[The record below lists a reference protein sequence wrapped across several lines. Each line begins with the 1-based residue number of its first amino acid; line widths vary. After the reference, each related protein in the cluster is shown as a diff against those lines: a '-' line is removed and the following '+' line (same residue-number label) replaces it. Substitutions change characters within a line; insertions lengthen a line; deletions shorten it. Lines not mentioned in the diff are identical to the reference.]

1 MIRTVEDLSTVPQLL
16 TVDALSLIMNKTQ
29 TMQNKHQE
37 HFEDLI
43 LTGDLSVLDFFD
55 DEYEVSL
62 KIDGSPAIVWGTNPA
77 TGNFFVGTK
86 SVFNK
91 VKLKINESHED
102 IDANHSGNV
111 AQILHC
117 CLDSLP
123 RTENIYQGDFIGFGG
138 LNVYTPNTIT
148 YQFPEV
154 ITQSIIIAP
163 HTKWSTDGE
172 LRDAFVSGSTPF
184 FNDTDC
190 VKFVQPVVDMM
201 PVSSLDVDVDDVVF
215 LTVKEAAESK
225 KQINALIREG
235 KELTWWALSDLL
247 GKNLAHLYLMM
258 IEIKEDLM
266 DMMIVSDSPVAYI
279 NGKKIVGEGFVLKN
293 DNTILKLVDRS
304 VFAHANFNLQRS

>member
-1 MIRTVEDLSTVPQLL
+1 MTI
-16 TVDALSLIMNKTQ
+16 
-29 TMQNKHQE
+29 QNKHQE

-43 LTGDLSVLDFFD
+43 LTGDLSVLDFFNGD
-55 DEYEVSL
+55 YEVSL
-62 KIDGSPAIVWGTNPA
+62 KIDGSPAIVWGTNPV

-148 YQFPEV
+148 YQFSEV

-172 LRDAFVSGSTPF
+172 LRDAYVSGSAPF
-184 FNDTDC
+184 FNDTDH

-215 LTVKEAAESK
+215 LSVKEAADAK
-225 KQINALIREG
+225 VKINALIREG
-235 KELTWWALSDLL
+235 KELTWWNLISIL
-247 GKNLAHLYLMM
+247 GCKNLAHLYLMM

-266 DMMIVSDSPVAYI
+266 DMMIVYDTPVAYI
-279 NGKKIVGEGFVLKN
+279 NGEKIVGEGFVLKN
-293 DNTILKLVDRS
+293 DKMILKLIDRE
-304 VFAHANFNLQRS
+304 VFAHANFNLQR

>member
-1 MIRTVEDLSTVPQLL
+1 MT
-16 TVDALSLIMNKTQ
+16 TQ
-29 TMQNKHQE
+29 MQNKHQE

-43 LTGDLSVLDFFD
+43 LTGDLSVLEFFD
-55 DEYEVSL
+55 GDYQVSL

-77 TGNFFVGTK
+77 SGNFFVGTK

-102 IDANHSGNV
+102 IDTNHSGNV

-148 YQFPEV
+148 YQFPEIV
-154 ITQSIIIAP
+154 TQSIIIAP

-172 LRDAFVSGSTPF
+172 LRDAYVSGTTPF
-184 FNDTDC
+184 FNDTNH
-190 VKFVQPVVDMM
+190 VKFVQPCVDFVRITL
-201 PVSSLDVDVDDVVF
+201 PQVDVDDVEF
-215 LTVKEAAESK
+215 LSVKQAAEAK
-225 KQINALIREG
+225 KQINALIRSG
-235 KELTWWALSDLL
+235 SELNLRNLTEILVCQ
-247 GKNLAHLYLMM
+247 NLAHLYLSM

-266 DMMIVSDSPVAYI
+266 DSMIVTDSPVAYI
-279 NGKKIVGEGFVLKN
+279 NGEKIVGEGFVLKN
-293 DNTILKLVDRS
+293 SSIIMKLVNRE
-304 VFAHANFNLQRS
+304 VFAYANFNTARKWSK

>member
-1 MIRTVEDLSTVPQLL
+1 MSI
-16 TVDALSLIMNKTQ
+16 
-29 TMQNKHQE
+29 QNKHQE

-43 LTGDLSVLDFFD
+43 LTGDLSVLEFFD
-55 DEYEVSL
+55 GDYEVSL
-62 KIDGSPAIVWGTNPA
+62 KIDGSPAIVWGTNPM
-77 TGNFFVGTK
+77 TGNFCVGTK

-91 VKLKINESHED
+91 VKLKINETHED

-172 LRDAFVSGSTPF
+172 LRDAYVSGSAPF
-184 FNDTDC
+184 FNDTEH
-190 VKFVQPVVDMM
+190 VKFVQPCVDFVRVN
-201 PVSSLDVDVDDVVF
+201 PLRVDVDDVKF
-215 LTVKEAAESK
+215 LTDKEAAEAK

-235 KELTWWALSDLL
+235 KELTWWGLTDIL
-247 GKNLAHLYLMM
+247 GCKNLAHLYLTLT
-258 IEIKEDLM
+258 EIKEHLIDA
-266 DMMIVSDSPVAYI
+266 MIVSDAPKSYL
-279 NGKKIVGEGFVLKN
+279 NGERIVGEGFVLKN
-293 DNTILKLVDRS
+293 HSTIMKLVNRE
-304 VFAHANFNLQRS
+304 VFAHANFNLQKSW

>member
-1 MIRTVEDLSTVPQLL
+1 M
-16 TVDALSLIMNKTQ
+16 KTTQ
-29 TMQNKHQE
+29 IQNKHQE

-55 DEYEVSL
+55 GDYQVSL

-77 TGNFFVGTK
+77 SGKFFVGTK

-102 IDANHSGNV
+102 IDTNHSGNV

-148 YQFPEV
+148 YQFPEIV
-154 ITQSIIIAP
+154 TQSIIIAP

-172 LRDAFVSGSTPF
+172 LRDAYVSGTTPF
-184 FNDTDC
+184 FNDTNH
-190 VKFVQPVVDMM
+190 VKFVQPCVDFVRITL
-201 PVSSLDVDVDDVVF
+201 PQVDVDDVEF
-215 LTVKEAAESK
+215 LSVKQAAEAK
-225 KQINALIREG
+225 KQINALIRSG
-235 KELTWWALSDLL
+235 SEL
-247 GKNLAHLYLMM
+247 NLRNLTEILVCQNLVHLYLSM

-266 DMMIVSDSPVAYI
+266 NSMIISDAPKSYL
-279 NGKKIVGEGFVLKN
+279 NGEEIIGEGFVLKN
-293 DNTILKLVDRS
+293 SSIIMKLVNRE
-304 VFAHANFNLQRS
+304 VFAFANFNTAKNWV

>member
-1 MIRTVEDLSTVPQLL
+1 MSI
-16 TVDALSLIMNKTQ
+16 
-29 TMQNKHQE
+29 QNKHQE

-55 DEYEVSL
+55 GEYEVSL
-62 KIDGSPAIVWGTNPA
+62 KIDGSPAIVWGTNPVS
-77 TGNFFVGTK
+77 GNFFVGTK

-102 IDANHSGNV
+102 IEANHSGNV

-154 ITQSIIIAP
+154 VTQSIIIAP

-172 LRDAFVSGSTPF
+172 LRDAYVSGSAPF
-184 FNDTDC
+184 FNDTEH
-190 VKFVQPVVDMM
+190 VRFVQPCVDFVRVN
-201 PVSSLDVDVDDVVF
+201 PLDVNVDDVVF
-215 LTVKEAAESK
+215 LSVKEAAEAK
-225 KQINALIREG
+225 VKINALIREG
-235 KELTWWALSDLL
+235 KELTWWGL
-247 GKNLAHLYLMM
+247 GEILGCMNLAHLYLTM

-266 DMMIVSDSPVAYI
+266 QSMIVTDSPVAYI
-279 NGKKIVGEGFVLKN
+279 NGEKIVGEGFVLKN
-293 DNTILKLVDRS
+293 SSIIMKLVQREKFS
-304 VFAHANFNLQRS
+304 VANFNNVKSW

>member
-1 MIRTVEDLSTVPQLL
+1 MSI
-16 TVDALSLIMNKTQ
+16 
-29 TMQNKHQE
+29 QNKHQE

-43 LTGDLSVLDFFD
+43 LTGDLSVLDFFNGD
-55 DEYEVSL
+55 YEVSL
-62 KIDGSPAIVWGTNPA
+62 KIDGSPSIVWGTNPV

-91 VKLKINESHED
+91 VKLKINESHEE

-123 RTENIYQGDFIGFGG
+123 RTEYIYQGDFLGFGG

-154 ITQSIIIAP
+154 VTQSIIIAP

-172 LRDAFVSGSTPF
+172 LRDAYVSGSVPF
-184 FNDTDC
+184 FNDTDH

-215 LTVKEAAESK
+215 LSVKEAAVAK
-225 KQINALIREG
+225 VKINALIREG
-235 KELTWWALSDLL
+235 KELTWWDLISIL
-247 GKNLAHLYLMM
+247 GCKNLAHLYLTM
-258 IEIKEDLM
+258 IELKEDLM
-266 DMMIVSDSPVAYI
+266 DCMIISDAPKSYL
-279 NGKKIVGEGFVLKN
+279 NGERIDGEGFVLKN
-293 DNTILKLVDRS
+293 DKMILKLVRREQFS
-304 VFAHANFNLQRS
+304 VENFNLQRSR

>member
-1 MIRTVEDLSTVPQLL
+1 MSI
-16 TVDALSLIMNKTQ
+16 
-29 TMQNKHQE
+29 QNKHQE

-43 LTGDLSVLDFFD
+43 LTGDLSVLDFFNGD
-55 DEYEVSL
+55 YEVSL
-62 KIDGSPAIVWGTNPA
+62 KIDGSPAIVWGTDPA
-77 TGNFFVGTK
+77 NGKFFVGTK

-91 VKLKINESHED
+91 VKLKINHSHEE

-123 RTENIYQGDFIGFGG
+123 RTENIYQGDFIGFQGSKE
-138 LNVYTPNTIT
+138 YKPNTIT

-172 LRDAFVSGSTPF
+172 LKDAYVSGSAPF
-184 FNDTDC
+184 FNDTDS
-190 VKFVQPVVDMM
+190 VKFVQPCVDFVRVN
-201 PVSSLDVDVDDVVF
+201 PLDVNVDDVVF
-215 LTVKEAAESK
+215 LSVKEAAEAK
-225 KQINALIREG
+225 VKINALIREG
-235 KELTWWALSDLL
+235 KELTWWSL
-247 GKNLAHLYLMM
+247 GDIFGCMNLAHLYLTMM
-258 IEIKEDLM
+258 EIKEDLM
-266 DMMIVSDSPVAYI
+266 QSMIVSDSPVAYI

-293 DNTILKLVDRS
+293 SSIIMKLVDRS

>member
-1 MIRTVEDLSTVPQLL
+1 MSI
-16 TVDALSLIMNKTQ
+16 
-29 TMQNKHQE
+29 QNKHQE

-43 LTGDLSVLDFFD
+43 LTGDLSVLEFFD
-55 DEYEVSL
+55 GEYEVSL
-62 KIDGSPAIVWGTNPA
+62 KIDGSPAIVWGTNPV

-91 VKLKINESHED
+91 VKLKINETHED

-172 LRDAFVSGSTPF
+172 LRDAYVSGSAPF
-184 FNDTDC
+184 FNDTEH
-190 VKFVQPVVDMM
+190 VKFIQPCVDFVRAN
-201 PVSSLDVDVDDVVF
+201 PLRVDVDDVKF
-215 LTVKEAAESK
+215 LTDKEAAEAK

-235 KELTWWALSDLL
+235 KELTWWGLTDIL
-247 GKNLAHLYLMM
+247 GCKNLAHLYLMM

-266 DMMIVSDSPVAYI
+266 DCMIVSDSPVAYI

-293 DNTILKLVDRS
+293 DSIIMKLVDRE
-304 VFAHANFNLQRS
+304 VFAHANFNLQKSW

>member
-1 MIRTVEDLSTVPQLL
+1 M
-16 TVDALSLIMNKTQ
+16 KTTQ
-29 TMQNKHQE
+29 IQNKHQE

-55 DEYEVSL
+55 GDYQVSL

-77 TGNFFVGTK
+77 SGKFFVGTK

-102 IDANHSGNV
+102 IDTNHSGNV

-148 YQFPEV
+148 YQFPEIV
-154 ITQSIIIAP
+154 TQSIIIAP

-172 LRDAFVSGSTPF
+172 LRDAYVSGTTPF
-184 FNDTDC
+184 FNDTNH
-190 VKFVQPVVDMM
+190 VKFVQPCVDFIRITL
-201 PVSSLDVDVDDVVF
+201 PQVDVDDVEF
-215 LTVKEAAESK
+215 LSVKQAAEAK
-225 KQINALIREG
+225 KQINALIRSG
-235 KELTWWALSDLL
+235 SELNLRNLTEILVCQ
-247 GKNLAHLYLMM
+247 NLAHLYLSM

-266 DMMIVSDSPVAYI
+266 DSMIVTDSPVAYI
-279 NGKKIVGEGFVLKN
+279 NGEKIVGEGFVLKN
-293 DNTILKLVDRS
+293 SSIIMKLVNRE
-304 VFAHANFNLQRS
+304 VFAYANFNAIKSW

>member
-1 MIRTVEDLSTVPQLL
+1 M
-16 TVDALSLIMNKTQ
+16 KTKE
-29 TMQNKHQE
+29 MQNKHQE

-43 LTGDLSVLDFFD
+43 LTGDLSVLDFFNGD
-55 DEYEVSL
+55 YEVSL
-62 KIDGSPAIVWGTNPA
+62 KIDGSPAIVWGTNSV

-123 RTENIYQGDFIGFGG
+123 RTENIYQGDFIGFQGSKE
-138 LNVYTPNTIT
+138 YTPNTIT
-148 YQFPEV
+148 YQFSEV

-172 LRDAFVSGSTPF
+172 LRDAYVSGSAPF
-184 FNDTDC
+184 FNDTDH

-215 LTVKEAAESK
+215 LTDKEAAEAK
-225 KQINALIREG
+225 VKINALIREG
-235 KELTWWALSDLL
+235 KELTWWNLISIL
-247 GKNLAHLYLMM
+247 GCKNLAHLYLMM

-279 NGKKIVGEGFVLKN
+279 NGEKIVGEGFVLKN
-293 DNTILKLVDRS
+293 DKMILKLIDRP
-304 VFAHANFNLQRS
+304 VFAHANFNLQR

>member
-1 MIRTVEDLSTVPQLL
+1 MSI
-16 TVDALSLIMNKTQ
+16 
-29 TMQNKHQE
+29 QNKHQE

-43 LTGDLSVLDFFD
+43 LTGDLSVLEFFD
-55 DEYEVSL
+55 GDYQVSL

-77 TGNFFVGTK
+77 SGKFFVGTK

-102 IDANHSGNV
+102 IDTNHSGNV

-148 YQFPEV
+148 YQFSEIV
-154 ITQSIIIAP
+154 TQSIIIAP

-172 LRDAFVSGSTPF
+172 LRDAYVSGTTPF
-184 FNDTDC
+184 FNDTNH
-190 VKFVQPVVDMM
+190 VKFVQPCVVFVRITL
-201 PVSSLDVDVDDVVF
+201 PQVDVDDVEF
-215 LTVKEAAESK
+215 LSVKQATEEK
-225 KQINALIREG
+225 KQINALIRSG
-235 KELTWWALSDLL
+235 SELNLRNLTEILVCQ
-247 GKNLAHLYLMM
+247 NLAHLYLSM

-266 DMMIVSDSPVAYI
+266 DSMIVTDSPVAYI
-279 NGKKIVGEGFVLKN
+279 NGEKIVGEGFVLKN
-293 DNTILKLVDRS
+293 SSIIMKLVNRS
-304 VFAHANFNLQRS
+304 VFAYANFNTAKNWV

>member
-1 MIRTVEDLSTVPQLL
+1 MSI
-16 TVDALSLIMNKTQ
+16 
-29 TMQNKHQE
+29 QNKHQE

-43 LTGDLSVLDFFD
+43 LTGDLSVLDFFNS
-55 DEYEVSL
+55 EYEVSL
-62 KIDGSPAIVWGTNPA
+62 KIDGSPAIIWGTNPA

-138 LNVYTPNTIT
+138 SKEYKPNTIT

-154 ITQSIIIAP
+154 VTQSIIIAP

-172 LRDAFVSGSTPF
+172 LRDAYVSGSAPF
-184 FNDTDC
+184 FNDTEH
-190 VKFVQPVVDMM
+190 VKFVQPCVDMIR
-201 PVSSLDVDVDDVVF
+201 PVLPEIDTTGVQF
-215 LTVKEAAESK
+215 LSVKESTESK
-225 KQINALIREG
+225 KQINALIRAGE
-235 KELTWWALSDLL
+235 ELSWTKLTDIL
-247 GKNLAHLYLMM
+247 GCKYLAHLYLTM
-258 IEIKEDLM
+258 IELKEDLVYC
-266 DMMIVSDSPVAYI
+266 MIISDAPKSYL
-279 NGKKIVGEGFVLKN
+279 NGKEIIGEGFVCKN
-293 DNTILKLVDRS
+293 DKMILKLVDRP
-304 VFAHANFNLQRS
+304 VFSHYNFVMQKNWQNANHLKNK